1 MNRRFMLTAICV
13 LATVAT
19 SFQSVR
25 ASGGGPKP
33 ATLSIRVVDVRNRKG
48 DLIFGVFQSADGFPT
63 EKGKSVNWQVKPA
76 RSGVVFT
83 AELPPGRYSASVLH
97 DENSNGKMD
106 FGPLGIPLEGYGMT
120 NNPKPKLRKATFDE
134 ARFTLPPKGADLTI
148 SIQYF
153 N

>member
-1 MNRRFMLTAICV
+1 MNGRFILVAICV
-13 LATVAT
+13 LVTVAP
-19 SFQSVR
+19 SFQWSR
-25 ASGGGPKP
+25 ASGDEPKL
-33 ATLSIRVVDVRNRKG
+33 ATLSIRVVDVRNRHG
-48 DLIFGVFQSADGFPT
+48 DLIFGVFKSADGFPT
-63 EKGKSVNWQVKPA
+63 EKGRSVNWQVKPA
-76 RSGVVFT
+76 RPGVVFT

-106 FGPLGIPLEGYGMT
+106 FGPLGIPLEGYGVT